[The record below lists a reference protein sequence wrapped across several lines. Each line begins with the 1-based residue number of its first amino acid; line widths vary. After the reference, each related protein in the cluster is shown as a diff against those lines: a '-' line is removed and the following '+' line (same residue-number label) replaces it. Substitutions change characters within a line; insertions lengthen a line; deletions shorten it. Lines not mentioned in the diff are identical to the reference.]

1 MNAKRRFPA
10 TGASLAALLFLSAC
24 GANHNTAYRLKPLAM
39 TTDSILTIDA
49 KQRNVLIRRVGNVAR
64 MCAEPSPDVFSVF
77 AQSLGASISG
87 GTASPKQIEAA
98 ASLALSSA
106 ENGATISRTQTS
118 NVVRELMF
126 RTCERYLSGA
136 IKEDEFAIQAI
147 RDQRM
152 VISILAIEQ
161 LTGAVTP
168 PTVVIRASGEADTGT
183 ATSETVKAI
192 TDAQKKVHTTQKAA
206 TDAVTKRD
214 ALDKEAPKC
223 ADLKDDETEAS
234 RKTKRASCVTADAV
248 VKSTKEVHDTAQEEY
263 KVLSAA
269 VTKGGL
275 PTSASTTTDAA
286 VFAGMSRSSDA
297 QVKDVTASI
306 NNIIDHVYGQDEFLL
321 FCIGS
326 MPSIMASTERPIK
339 AEPESRIST
348 ACETYVTAQINEQA
362 KMRDPATYLSAQLA
376 VQARDDA
383 NFESFW
389 SAVSNGASPPQSD
402 PAKVAAI
409 LSRYRSGN
417 PGTPPR
423 ENELKAMAAAALG
436 KDQLKALFSRLL
448 PAQQSAFATKGDQ
461 K

>member
-1 MNAKRRFPA
+1 MTGKRLFPT
-10 TGASLAALLFLSAC
+10 TGASLAALLLLSAC

-49 KQRNVLIRRVGNVAR
+49 KQRNVLIRREGNVAR

-87 GTASPKQIEAA
+87 GTTSPQQIEAA
-98 ASLALSSA
+98 ASLALSRA
-106 ENGATISRTQTS
+106 ENGASISRTQTS

-126 RTCERYLSGA
+126 RTCERYLNGA
-136 IKEDEFAIQAI
+136 IESGEFAIQAI

-183 ATSETVKAI
+183 PTSETVKAI
-192 TDAQKKVHTTQKAA
+192 TDAQKKVQTTQKAA
-206 TDAVTKRD
+206 NDAATKRAD
-214 ALDKEAPKC
+214 LDKEAPKC

-234 RKTKRASCVTADAV
+234 RKTKRATCVAADAA
-248 VKSTKEVHDTAQEEY
+248 VKSTKDALDTAQDEY

-275 PTSASTTTDAA
+275 PTAASTTTDAA
-286 VFAGMSRSSDA
+286 VFSGMSRASDA

-306 NNIIDHVYGQDEFLL
+306 NNIIDHVYDQDEFLL
-321 FCIGS
+321 FCIRS
-326 MPSIMASTERPIK
+326 LNSPKPQ
-339 AEPESRIST
+339 ISE
-348 ACETYVTAQINEQA
+348 ACETYVTAEVNALA
-362 KMRDPATYLSAQLA
+362 KKRDLDTYLSARQALK
-376 VQARDDA
+376 ARDDA

-402 PAKVAAI
+402 PAKVTAI

-436 KDQLKALFSRLL
+436 KDQLKALFSTLL

>member
-1 MNAKRRFPA
+1 MNGKRLSP
-10 TGASLAALLFLSAC
+10 TSGASLAALLLLSAC

-49 KQRNVLIRRVGNVAR
+49 KQRNVLISRDGNVAR

-87 GTASPKQIEAA
+87 GTTSPQQIEAA
-98 ASLALSSA
+98 ASLALSRA
-106 ENGATISRTQTS
+106 ENGASISRTQTS

-126 RTCERYLSGA
+126 RTCERYLNGA
-136 IKEDEFAIQAI
+136 IGPEAFAIQAI

-168 PTVVIRASGEADTGT
+168 PTVVIRASSEADTGT

-192 TDAQKKVHTTQKAA
+192 TDAQKKVQATQKAA
-206 TDAVTKRD
+206 TDAVAKRD

-234 RKTKRASCVTADAV
+234 RKTKRTSCVTADAA
-248 VKSTKEVHDTAQEEY
+248 VKSTKEAHDTAQDEY

-286 VFAGMSRSSDA
+286 VFSGMSRASDA
-297 QVKDVTASI
+297 QVKDVTKSI
-306 NNIIDHVYGQDEFLL
+306 NKIIHHVYTQDEFLL

-326 MPSIMASTERPIK
+326 MPSMASTERPIK
-339 AEPESRIST
+339 AEPEARISE
-348 ACETYVTAQINEQA
+348 ACVTYVTAQINEQA
-362 KMRDPATYLSAQLA
+362 KMRDLDTYLSARQA
-376 VQARDDA
+376 VEARDYA

-409 LSRYRSGN
+409 VSRYRSGN

-436 KDQLKALFSRLL
+436 KDQLKALFSQLL